1 MKRGFAMTG
10 AEFRDAR
17 ERTKHTQAQAASTLG
32 LTQAYLSMLERGVR
46 PVTSRLASQAQKA
59 FDLPPTALPLETV
72 ESPSLG
78 ENQLRS
84 DLGAL
89 GYPGFSYLRGKPTR
103 NPAQL
108 LFSALDRPDLDTRV
122 VDALPWLTYTYPD
135 MNWDWLLS
143 NAKLHDR
150 QNRLGFVVTLA
161 EKLADKAADR
171 ARSQRLAVSRA
182 LLERSRLVQEDT
194 LCHDSMTKVERK
206 WLRVNRPPEAKHWNL
221 LTDLDVRHLAY
232 ASA

>member
-1 MKRGFAMTG
+1 
-10 AEFRDAR
+10 
-17 ERTKHTQAQAASTLG
+17 
-32 LTQAYLSMLERGVR
+32 MLERGVR

-72 ESPSLG
+72 ETPFLG
-78 ENQLRS
+78 ESQLRS

-108 LFSALDRPDLDTRV
+108 LFSALDRQDLDTRV
-122 VDALPWLTYTYPD
+122 VEALPWVTYTYPD

-161 EKLADKAADR
+161 EKLADKVADR
-171 ARSQRLAVSRA
+171 ARSQRLADSRA

-221 LTDLDVRHLAY
+221 LTDLEVRYLAY
-232 ASA
+232 GSR

>member
-1 MKRGFAMTG
+1 MTG
-10 AEFRDAR
+10 TELRDAR
-17 ERTKHTQAQAASTLG
+17 ERAKCTQARAATKLG

-72 ESPSLG
+72 EVPFPG
-78 ENQLRS
+78 ESELRS

-89 GYPGFSYLRGKPTR
+89 GYPGFSYLRGKPTH

-108 LFSALDRPDLDTRV
+108 LFSALDQQDLDTRV
-122 VDALPWLTYTYPD
+122 VEALPWLTYTYAN
-135 MNWDWLLS
+135 MNWDWLLT
-143 NAKLHDR
+143 NAKLRDR
-150 QNRLGFVVTLA
+150 QNRLGFVVTVA
-161 EKLADKAADR
+161 RALADKARDS
-171 ARSQRLAVSRA
+171 ARSQTLADSRA

-206 WLRVNRPPEAKHWNL
+206 WLRTNRPPEAKHWNL

>member
-1 MKRGFAMTG
+1 MTG
-10 AEFRDAR
+10 AELKDVR
-17 ERTKHTQAQAASTLG
+17 EREKCTQAQAASRLG

-46 PVTSRLASQAQKA
+46 PVTTRLARQAQDA
-59 FDLPPTALPLETV
+59 FDLPPTALPLATAELAF
-72 ESPSLG
+72 LG
-78 ENQLRS
+78 ESELRS

-103 NPAQL
+103 NPAQS
-108 LFSALDRPDLDTRV
+108 LFSALDHEDLDTRLV
-122 VDALPWLTYTYPD
+122 EALPWLTYTYAN
-135 MNWDWLLS
+135 MNWNWLLT
-143 NAKLHDR
+143 NVKLHDR

-161 EKLADKAADR
+161 GQLADKAADST
-171 ARSQRLAVSRA
+171 RSQRLANNRA

-206 WLRVNRPPEAKHWNL
+206 WLRTNRPPEAKHWNL

>member
-1 MKRGFAMTG
+1 MTG
-10 AEFRDAR
+10 TELRDAR
-17 ERTKHTQAQAASTLG
+17 ERAKCTQAQAATKLG
-32 LTQAYLSMLERGVR
+32 LTQAYLSMMERGVR
-46 PVTSRLASQAQKA
+46 PVTSRLASQAQKS

-72 ESPSLG
+72 EVPFPG
-78 ENQLRS
+78 ESELRS

-89 GYPGFSYLRGKPTR
+89 GYPGFSYLRGKPTH

-161 EKLADKAADR
+161 EKLADKAAD
-171 ARSQRLAVSRA
+171 
-182 LLERSRLVQEDT
+182 
-194 LCHDSMTKVERK
+194 
-206 WLRVNRPPEAKHWNL
+206 
-221 LTDLDVRHLAY
+221 
-232 ASA
+232 

>member
-1 MKRGFAMTG
+1 
-10 AEFRDAR
+10 
-17 ERTKHTQAQAASTLG
+17 
-32 LTQAYLSMLERGVR
+32 
-46 PVTSRLASQAQKA
+46 
-59 FDLPPTALPLETV
+59 V
-72 ESPSLG
+72 EAPSLD
-78 ENQLRS
+78 ESQLRS

-108 LFSALDRPDLDTRV
+108 LFSALDREDLDTRV
-122 VDALPWLTYTYPD
+122 VEALPWVTYTYPD

-150 QNRLGFVVTLA
+150 QNRLGFVLTLA

-171 ARSQRLAVSRA
+171 ARSQRLADSRA
-182 LLERSRLVQEDT
+182 LLERSRLVHEDT

-206 WLRVNRPPEAKHWNL
+206 WLRTNRPPEAKHWNL

-232 ASA
+232 GSG